1 MLRIVPTARFRK
13 DFQKL
18 KRSGNKDMSKL
29 ARVINMIASGE
40 PLPLNYHD
48 HRLSGD
54 KKRFRECHVEPD
66 WLLMYEI
73 KSGVLVLS
81 LVRTGSHSEIL

>member
-13 DFQKL
+13 DFERL
-18 KRSGNKDMSKL
+18 KRSGNKDMNKL
-29 ARVINMIASGE
+29 AKVINMLASGE
-40 PLPLNYHD
+40 VLPSGYRD
-48 HRLSGD
+48 HQLIGD
-54 KKRFRECHVEPD
+54 KKRFRECHIEPD

-73 KSGVLVLS
+73 RSGVLVLS